1 MKTSVVIA
9 FLRRNALSVAFF
21 TCGAA
26 ALAVLVLRHSEY
38 ADLGASLSGD
48 ADKLERIRRNARYS
62 ATLPD
67 DLEKLEKYAARV
79 NAALV
84 DPSAKAGNL
93 AYLYGTGARCGLLVT
108 RAEQMVP
115 VVDKESK
122 SRMKNYSLVSFELGV
137 EGDFSGIV
145 RFLDRLRADRFF
157 LCFDSIEMAPSR
169 TQTASG
175 LAATIR
181 MSVLAKAQAQEEA
194 AK

>member
-1 MKTSVVIA
+1 MKTPSVIA
-9 FLRRNALSVAFF
+9 FLRRNALPVVFF

-48 ADKLERIRRNARYS
+48 AEKLDRIRRNARFAS
-62 ATLPD
+62 TLPD
-67 DLEKLEKYAARV
+67 DLEKLEGYAARV
-79 NAALV
+79 KASMV

-108 RAEQMVP
+108 RAEQIVP
-115 VVDKESK
+115 AAGEK
-122 SRMKNYSLVSFELGV
+122 SGLKNYALVNFELGV
-137 EGDFSGIV
+137 EGDFAGIV

-157 LCFDSIEMAPSR
+157 LSFDSIEMAPSR

-181 MSVLAKAQAQEEA
+181 MSVLAKAQEEA